1 MILCIILLNEA
12 DWMLMINGTPS
23 WSFSS
28 QVPNPEYFQGK
39 CWIVYS
45 SAVWELE
52 SFCLH
57 PRTRI
62 RVEFVHTLFR
72 VFFFSHLPQSFRR
85 MVWWRSGFFFPFPG
99 SSWCLF
105 GLNGVLCS
113 SLWPFLL
120 TLSGGIRSRCC
131 LFSVSSSDARLSR
144 GSPRGII
151 LLCWSSYLGAAKTR
165 VKVCTWGLGRGTC
178 PREPAL
184 CLPSSAAVLLMSPGG
199 GGERTRDARMFRS
212 SPRQMLDGQ
221 GLFSVRACPRP
232 AVGEFNVILRLV

>member
-85 MVWWRSGFFFPFPG
+85 MVWWRSGFFFSF
-99 SSWCLF
+99 
-105 GLNGVLCS
+105 
-113 SLWPFLL
+113 
-120 TLSGGIRSRCC
+120 SG
-131 LFSVSSSDARLSR
+131 
-144 GSPRGII
+144 
-151 LLCWSSYLGAAKTR
+151 K
-165 VKVCTWGLGRGTC
+165 
-178 PREPAL
+178 
-184 CLPSSAAVLLMSPGG
+184 LLMFVWLEWRPLFITLTIFTHSFRRDPLSLLLILCIVVGCAAI
-199 GGERTRDARMFRS
+199 TRKPARDHS
-212 SPRQMLDGQ
+212 
-221 GLFSVRACPRP
+221 
-232 AVGEFNVILRLV
+232 LVLVVVPWRCENSG